1 MIHILCLNIVVY
13 VTVFPGVVFL
23 FFKKEGI
30 REYTLVLMSITIINI
45 LCLKQWDLMIA
56 LIVVITIPIILYKI
70 EKMVLNK
77 KISLSLSKLEIDG
90 GSVIFLIPLFEELIF
105 RYFIFYHVVSI
116 GSNLGNSNNLY
127 LIIST
132 MAFVVAHI
140 KRLQLQALY
149 KIPFSLL
156 LSIIYIVTEE
166 IWLCCM
172 VHVIFNAIAYIARIP
187 DEFKRRSYD

>member
-1 MIHILCLNIVVY
+1 M
-13 VTVFPGVVFL
+13 FPGVVFL
-23 FFKKEGI
+23 FLKKEGI

-140 KRLQLQALY
+140 KRLKLQALY

>member
-23 FFKKEGI
+23 FLKKEGI

-90 GSVIFLIPLFEELIF
+90 GSVIFLIPLF
-105 RYFIFYHVVSI
+105 
-116 GSNLGNSNNLY
+116 
-127 LIIST
+127 
-132 MAFVVAHI
+132 
-140 KRLQLQALY
+140 
-149 KIPFSLL
+149 
-156 LSIIYIVTEE
+156 
-166 IWLCCM
+166 
-172 VHVIFNAIAYIARIP
+172 
-187 DEFKRRSYD
+187 

>member
-23 FFKKEGI
+23 FLKKEGI

-140 KRLQLQALY
+140 KRLKLQALY

-156 LSIIYIVTEE
+156 LSIT
-166 IWLCCM
+166 
-172 VHVIFNAIAYIARIP
+172 AIRIAKTASN
-187 DEFKRRSYD
+187 E